1 MRYTVPLSVRP
12 PSFPMRTILASTSIA
27 VLIASCAVPPALAE
41 SLPFAA
47 APFEDVQETYP
58 YAKAIEYLRL
68 QNIFAEVSTRRI
80 EPDAPLTRGAF
91 VMLMTIPRMLD
102 AKATNACLA
111 EYQYFAESGS
121 RVFFSDVP
129 RSHRFA
135 PNICIAKRRNII
147 DGYPDNTFRPDAL
160 ITLPEATKILASVFL
175 GNVRDDTDPDHWF
188 EQYLS
193 WMTSLKALPPTANS
207 LDHIV
212 TRGEAAEMIYR
223 LTLDIRT
230 LPSPSYEA
238 IMRGRNSR
246 KWHLPAPMP
255 IALPAGREQ

>member
-91 VMLMTIPRMLD
+91 VMLMTIPRTHVL
-102 AKATNACLA
+102 
-111 EYQYFAESGS
+111 
-121 RVFFSDVP
+121 
-129 RSHRFA
+129 
-135 PNICIAKRRNII
+135 PNINTLRRAVHAS
-147 DGYPDNTFRPDAL
+147 FFQMS
-160 ITLPEATKILASVFL
+160 LA
-175 GNVRDDTDPDHWF
+175 
-188 EQYLS
+188 
-193 WMTSLKALPPTANS
+193 
-207 LDHIV
+207 
-212 TRGEAAEMIYR
+212 
-223 LTLDIRT
+223 RT
-230 LPSPSYEA
+230 VLHPISA
-238 IMRGRNSR
+238 SR
-246 KWHLPAPMP
+246 
-255 IALPAGREQ
+255 REET